1 MKYTKEEPTVGYT
14 LKEMTELH
22 NRTVAR
28 VCQSILKSINSK
40 RITISELSI
49 VCKMMIDDYT
59 PDCTNCEGTGDNY
72 YSCCGDDMRG
82 NDYDICPTCKEH
94 TGWDGERDDECTECN
109 GTGKEAI

>member
-1 MKYTKEEPTVGYT
+1 MITETREERNQLIEKSYRSAVAKTHNIVIGWIDEGFD
-14 LKEMTELH
+14 LIDIRSMCKGMEL
-22 NRTVAR
+22 
-28 VCQSILKSINSK
+28 
-40 RITISELSI
+40 E
-49 VCKMMIDDYT
+49 YT

-94 TGWDGERDDECTECN
+94 TGWDGERDEECTECN